1 MLRHDSAPHRSRAHS
16 PIPDTSCR
24 CPGPVSRRG
33 VLSAGTLGLGGLG
46 LADLLRLREAR
57 GSIAVPADTSVL
69 FVWLPG
75 GPPHHETYDMK
86 PNAPSEI
93 RGEFRPIRTNVPGI
107 EVSELLPLH
116 AACAD
121 RYSLIRSISH
131 EFADHGGGHKR
142 FLTGR
147 SPKEPTG
154 FVNDSPMVGS
164 FVARHLTNVSRGL
177 PNYTALV
184 DNGRSGVNVF
194 SFGSAYLG
202 PSFDPFIVAGD
213 PAEATFKVM
222 NLSIDE
228 AAARRLDDRAA
239 LAKGIDRLRHNTDL
253 HGSLLAKDRFDRK
266 ALELLTS
273 REARDAFDLSKE
285 PDAVRDR
292 YGRHRFGQR
301 ALLARRLIEAG
312 TTFVTCV
319 MEHPG
324 GTAPKNGVYNW
335 DSHAVNCHIFEDAK
349 WRFPYYDQAV
359 TALVEDIHARG
370 LDRKVLLVVTGEFG
384 RTPRINYQVGTQTKV
399 RQPGR
404 DHWPGAM
411 SVLVSGGGLRMG
423 QVVGSTDAHGAH
435 PKDRPLTPND
445 LWATVYRH
453 LGISPEE
460 SVLDHS
466 GRPMPILP
474 FGEPIREL
482 I

>member
-1 MLRHDSAPHRSRAHS
+1 MNHDTARVA
-16 PIPDTSCR
+16 R
-24 CPGPVSRRG
+24 CPGPISRRG
-33 VLSAGTLGLGGLG
+33 VVLSGALGLGGFCLS
-46 LADLLRLREAR
+46 DLLRLRAAR
-57 GSIAVPADTSVL
+57 GEAAAESEASVL

-86 PNAPSEI
+86 PGAPSEI
-93 RGEFRPIRTNVPGI
+93 RGAFQPIRTNVPGI
-107 EVSELLPLH
+107 EVCEHLPRH

-154 FVNDSPMVGS
+154 FVNDAPMVGS
-164 FVARHLTNVSRGL
+164 FVARHLEGRSRGL

-184 DNGRSGVNVF
+184 DRGRSGVDVF

-202 PSFDPFIVAGD
+202 PSYDPFIVAGD
-213 PAEATFKVM
+213 PAEPSFRVP
-222 NLSIDE
+222 NLAIDE
-228 AAARRLDDRAA
+228 ATARRLDDRAT
-239 LAKGIDRLRHNTDL
+239 LSREIDRLREAVDRDGTL
-253 HGSLLAKDRFDRK
+253 TAKDRFDRQ
-266 ALELLTS
+266 AVELLTS
-273 REARDAFDLSKE
+273 REALEAFDLSRE

-324 GTAPKNGVYNW
+324 GSAPANGVYNW
-335 DSHAVNCHIFEDAK
+335 DSHAVNCHIFDDAL
-349 WRFPYYDQAV
+349 WRLPFYDQAV
-359 TALVEDIHARG
+359 TALIEDLHSRG
-370 LDRKVLLVVTGEFG
+370 LDRRVLLVVTGEFG

-435 PKDRPLTPND
+435 PRDTPLSPND

-453 LGISPEE
+453 LGIDPRDT
-460 SVLDHS
+460 VLDRS

-474 FGEPIREL
+474 SGRPIAEL

>member
-1 MLRHDSAPHRSRAHS
+1 MSRQDSARHRLPADG
-16 PIPDTSCR
+16 PATSSSGR

-33 VLSAGTLGLGGLG
+33 VLSAGTLGLGGFCLS
-46 LADLLRLREAR
+46 DLLRLREAR
-57 GSIAVPADTSVL
+57 GSAALPSDTSVL

-86 PNAPSEI
+86 PDAPSEI

-164 FVARHLTNVSRGL
+164 FVARHLEGVSRGL

-184 DNGRSGVNVF
+184 DNGRSGVDVF

-202 PSFDPFIVAGD
+202 PSFDPFIVVGD
-213 PAEATFKVM
+213 PADPAFKVM
-222 NLSIDE
+222 NVSIDE
-228 AAARRLDDRAA
+228 AAARRLDGRAA
-239 LAKGIDRLRHNTDL
+239 LAKGLDRLRRDVDL
-253 HGSLLAKDRFDRK
+253 RGSLLAKDRFDRK
-266 ALELLTS
+266 ALDLLTS

-324 GTAPKNGVYNW
+324 GTAPQNGVYNW

-359 TALVEDIHARG
+359 TALVEDLHARG
-370 LDRKVLLVVTGEFG
+370 LDKKVLLVVTGEFG

-399 RQPGR
+399 KQPGR

-453 LGISPEE
+453 LGIDPEQ